1 MIVDCNIFLF
11 FKNCATEKEVMSA
24 FLDDLICEYVVGK
37 TIKGAYFVVTYKL
50 QLYSVVKRIF
60 ATTLLCYRKYF
71 HIMKKINREVR

>member
-37 TIKGAYFVVTYKL
+37 KIRGAYFVVTYKL

>member
-37 TIKGAYFVVTYKL
+37 KIRGAFFVVVHTNYN
-50 QLYSVVKRIF
+50 Y
-60 ATTLLCYRKYF
+60 TLL
-71 HIMKKINREVR
+71 

>member
-1 MIVDCNIFLF
+1 MP
-11 FKNCATEKEVMSA
+11 S
-24 FLDDLICEYVVGK
+24 LDDLILRVYVDTYVVEK
-37 TIKGAYFVVTYKL
+37 KIKGAYFVVTYKL